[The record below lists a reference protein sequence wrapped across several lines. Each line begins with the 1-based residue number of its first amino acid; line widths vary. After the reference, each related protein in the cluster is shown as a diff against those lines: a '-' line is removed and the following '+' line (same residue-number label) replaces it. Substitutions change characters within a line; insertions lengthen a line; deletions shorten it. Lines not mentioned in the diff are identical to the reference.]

1 MVALDGAG
9 NRANGPVVQVNTPDY
24 PQPQWP
30 ADATIRAQNIT
41 TTRVELMWTSVL
53 ATAHMTRYVVF
64 RDDQEIGRVDFPTS
78 TYTVENM
85 APNTASIFRVEILGP
100 TGRQSMGGPTVE
112 VTTLDLDAP
121 VWPADAALQSSFI
134 TETSAT
140 LTWTALTPEA
150 TVKRYDVYQDN
161 VLVGSTQP
169 PQRTISI
176 NNLQA
181 MTAYTFR
188 IDAIGLTDRVSMN
201 GPSVVVNTID
211 STAPTWP
218 QDAQLSAG
226 RTTRDAIEL
235 SWTAA
240 TDNVGVLGYR
250 VETATGL
257 TWTTNT
263 PSLTADQLMSE
274 TQYDFSVVALDAAG
288 NESNRTLTL
297 TAQTTAAAALTDREV
312 YDGLRDDCA
321 ACHGP
326 GSGSPYFG
334 SFEEFQQHVVS
345 DPAVMTAGDPDNSI
359 FIRVMEG
366 NGDAPWASMPLG
378 ARNYRQMSLRGETAF
393 TMDQLRAWVRA
404 MGGN

>member
-1 MVALDGAG
+1 MV
-9 NRANGPVVQVNTPDY
+9 
-24 PQPQWP
+24 

-41 TTRVELMWTSVL
+41 TTRVEPCGPLFWRQR
-53 ATAHMTRYVVF
+53 MTRYVVF

-240 TDNVGVLGYR
+240 IDNVGVLGYR

-257 TWTTNT
+257 T
-263 PSLTADQLMSE
+263 
-274 TQYDFSVVALDAAG
+274 
-288 NESNRTLTL
+288 
-297 TAQTTAAAALTDREV
+297 
-312 YDGLRDDCA
+312 
-321 ACHGP
+321 
-326 GSGSPYFG
+326 
-334 SFEEFQQHVVS
+334 
-345 DPAVMTAGDPDNSI
+345 
-359 FIRVMEG
+359 
-366 NGDAPWASMPLG
+366 
-378 ARNYRQMSLRGETAF
+378 
-393 TMDQLRAWVRA
+393 
-404 MGGN
+404 